1 MVEPDGVIIITMDKP
16 EITYPCRWSFT
27 LIGTDA
33 QAVSA
38 SVAKCLPPESYQL
51 TPSNKSRT
59 GKYVSLHLDTMVA
72 SEEARNR
79 LFARL
84 KASAAIKM
92 IL

>member
-1 MVEPDGVIIITMDKP
+1 MPKP
-16 EITYPCRWSFT
+16 AVTYPCNWSFT

-33 QAVSA
+33 DAIRE
-38 SVAKCLPPESYQL
+38 SVAACLKPNVYRL

-59 GKYVSLHLDTMVA
+59 GKFVALHLDTEVS

-79 LFARL
+79 LFSRL
-84 KASAAIKM
+84 QTGSAIKM

>member
-1 MVEPDGVIIITMDKP
+1 MDKP
-16 EITYPCRWSFT
+16 TVTYPCRWSFT

-33 QAVSA
+33 SA
-38 SVAKCLPPESYQL
+38 IQESVEACLKSHRYDL

-59 GKYVSLHLDTMVA
+59 GKYISLHLETPVA
-72 SEEARNR
+72 SEEERNQ

-84 KASAAIKM
+84 KAAPAIKM

>member
-1 MVEPDGVIIITMDKP
+1 MPKP
-16 EITYPCRWSFT
+16 ALTYPCNWSFT

-33 QAVSA
+33 EAIREN
-38 SVAKCLPPESYQL
+38 VAACLKPYVYRL

-59 GKYVSLHLDTMVA
+59 GKFVSLHLDTEVA
-72 SEEARNR
+72 SEDARKR

-84 KASAAIKM
+84 QAAPAIKM

>member
-1 MVEPDGVIIITMDKP
+1 VVEPDGVIKTTMDKP

-33 QAVSA
+33 QAVSE
-38 SVAKCLPPESYQL
+38 SVGKCLPPGTYQL
-51 TPSNKSRT
+51 TPSKQSRT
-59 GKYVSLHLDTMVA
+59 GKYVSLHLDTEVT
-72 SEEARNR
+72 SEDDRNR

-84 KASAAIKM
+84 KAAPSIKI